1 MRQVVHSDGFTKFQ
15 VESAIMVNQST
26 KSQLL
31 GEEI

>member
-15 VESAIMVNQST
+15 VESAIMVNQS

>member
-15 VESAIMVNQST
+15 VESAITINQST